1 MKIYTGL
8 IKYLGCRCFY
18 YNSGMNI
25 PLLGSYALR
34 YLILVLYYHQRMDY
48 LIFMNI

>member
-1 MKIYTGL
+1 MRIYTGL
-8 IKYLGCRCFY
+8 IKDLGCRCFY
-18 YNSGMNI
+18 YDSGMNY
-25 PLLGSYALR
+25 LLGSYALR